1 MNSPL
6 KAWLKSKSFYIFLAT
21 IFCESKILP
30 RTLFMEEYSNF
41 IKTIMEKDLE
51 EGRVKQIVTRFPPEP
66 NAYLHIGHARA
77 IINDFELARD
87 FGGYTNL
94 RFDDTNPVNEGAEY
108 VQAIID
114 DIKWLGY
121 EPKNIFF
128 GSDYFEEQYNRA
140 VLLIKKG
147 LAYVDDLNAEQI
159 TAYRGTLTEPG
170 KNSPCRDRSIEEN
183 LKLFQEMRD
192 GKYGDGEKTL
202 RAKIDMSHPN
212 INMRDPVI
220 YRILHVPH
228 HRQGNK
234 WCIYPMYDF
243 AHPLQDAIEGITH
256 SMCSLEFDNH
266 RILYDWFV
274 EKCEMPNVPHQY
286 EFGRLNITNT
296 VMSKRYLRQLVDQG
310 YVDGYDDPRMPT
322 LVALKRKGFTPEAI
336 RNFILYTGLSRINS
350 VTNAEELDNFLRED
364 QKLKAVR
371 PMAVLRP
378 LKVVIDNY
386 PEGQIEYVEASNN
399 MENPELGNRQI
410 AFGKYLYIE
419 QEDFIEEKPNRKWK
433 RLSVGD
439 EVRLMHAYFI
449 KCNSVIKDENGKIV
463 EIHCTYD
470 PETKSGSGFEGRKP
484 NGTIHYV
491 EATTAL
497 KATFNH
503 FEPLIF
509 DETEETK
516 GKTFIERM
524 NPNSLVKLE
533 GFVEAS
539 LKDTKPLDRFQ
550 FIRNGYY
557 CTDKLSNKDNLIF
570 NRTCPL
576 KSSFNG

>member
-1 MNSPL
+1 MC
-6 KAWLKSKSFYIFLAT
+6 FL
-21 IFCESKILP
+21 EDY
-30 RTLFMEEYSNF
+30 FMEEISNF

-77 IINDFELARD
+77 IVNDFELAKA

-114 DIKWLGY
+114 DIRWLGY

-140 VLLIKKG
+140 ILLIKKG

-202 RAKIDMSHPN
+202 RAKIDMAHPN

-243 AHPLQDAIEGITH
+243 AHPLQDAIEGVTH

-322 LVALKRKGFTPEAI
+322 LVALKRKGFTPDAI
-336 RNFILYTGLSRINS
+336 KNFIVYTGLSRINS
-350 VTNAEELDNFLRED
+350 VTNAEELDNFLREE
-364 QKLKAVR
+364 QKMKATR

-386 PEGQIEYVEASNN
+386 PEGQIEYLEASNN
-399 MENPELGNRQI
+399 MENPDLGTRKI

-419 QEDFIEEKPNRKWK
+419 QDDFVEEKPNRKWK
-433 RLSVGD
+433 RLSIGD

-449 KCNSVIKDENGKIV
+449 KANSVVKDADGKIV

-503 FEPLIF
+503 YEPLVF

-516 GKTFIERM
+516 GTSFIERI
-524 NPNSLVKLE
+524 NPNSCVKLE

-557 CTDKLSNKDNLIF
+557 CTDKLSAKDNLIF

-576 KSSFNG
+576 KSSFSN

>member
-1 MNSPL
+1 
-6 KAWLKSKSFYIFLAT
+6 
-21 IFCESKILP
+21 
-30 RTLFMEEYSNF
+30 MEEISNF

-77 IINDFELARD
+77 IINDFELAKA

-108 VQAIID
+108 VQAIIN

-140 VLLIKKG
+140 ILLIKKG

-159 TAYRGTLTEPG
+159 TEYRGTLTEPG

-202 RAKIDMSHPN
+202 RAKIDMAHPN

-243 AHPLQDAIEGITH
+243 AHPLQDAIEGVTH
-256 SMCSLEFDNH
+256 SMFSLEFDNH

-350 VTNAEELDNFLRED
+350 VTNAEELDNFLREE
-364 QKLKAVR
+364 QKMKATR
-371 PMAVLRP
+371 PMAVLKP

-386 PEGQIEYVEASNN
+386 PEDKIEYLEASNN
-399 MENPELGNRQI
+399 MENPDLGTRQI

-419 QEDFIEEKPNRKWK
+419 QDDFVEEKPNRKWK
-433 RLSVGD
+433 RLSIGD

-449 KCNSVIKDENGKIV
+449 KCNSVVKDENGNIV
-463 EIHCTYD
+463 ELHCTYD

-497 KATFNH
+497 KATFKH
-503 FEPLIF
+503 FEPLVF
-509 DETEETK
+509 DETPETE
-516 GKTFIERM
+516 GKSFLERM
-524 NPNSLVKLE
+524 NPNSLVVLN
-533 GFVEAS
+533 GYVEAS
-539 LKDTKPLDRFQ
+539 LIDTKPLYRYQ

-557 CTDKLSNKDNLIF
+557 CTDKESTKDNLIF

-576 KSSFNG
+576 KSSFN

>member
-1 MNSPL
+1 
-6 KAWLKSKSFYIFLAT
+6 
-21 IFCESKILP
+21 
-30 RTLFMEEYSNF
+30 MEEISNF

-77 IINDFELARD
+77 IINDFELAKA

-108 VQAIID
+108 VQAIIN

-140 VLLIKKG
+140 ILLIKKG
-147 LAYVDDLNAEQI
+147 LAYVDDLDADQI
-159 TAYRGTLTEPG
+159 TEYRGTLTQPG
-170 KNSPCRDRSIEEN
+170 KESPCRNRSIEEN

-192 GKYGDGEKTL
+192 GKYGNGEKTL
-202 RAKIDMSHPN
+202 RAKIDMAHPN

-228 HRQGNK
+228 HRQGDK

-243 AHPLQDAIEGITH
+243 AHPLQDAIEGVTH

-350 VTNAEELDNFLRED
+350 VTNAEELDNFLREE
-364 QKLKAVR
+364 QKMKATR

-386 PEGQIEYVEASNN
+386 PEGQIEYLEASNN

-433 RLSVGD
+433 RLSIGD

-449 KCNSVIKDENGKIV
+449 KCNSVVKDNNGNIV

-497 KATFNH
+497 KATFNLY
-503 FEPLIF
+503 EPLIF

-516 GKTFIERM
+516 GLSFIERM
-524 NPNSLVKLE
+524 NPNSLIKLE

-539 LKDTKPLDRFQ
+539 LKTTKPLDRFQ

-557 CTDKLSNKDNLIF
+557 CTDKLSTEDNLIF

-576 KSSFNG
+576 KSSFSN

>member
-1 MNSPL
+1 
-6 KAWLKSKSFYIFLAT
+6 
-21 IFCESKILP
+21 
-30 RTLFMEEYSNF
+30 MEEYSNF

-51 EGRVKQIVTRFPPEP
+51 AGRVDHIVTRFPPEP

-77 IINDFELARD
+77 VVNDFELAAS

-108 VQAIID
+108 VDAIISD
-114 DIKWLGY
+114 LRWLGY

-147 LAYVDDLNAEQI
+147 LAYVDDLNADEI
-159 TAYRGTLTEPG
+159 TEYRGTLTDPG
-170 KNSPCRDRSIEEN
+170 KDSPYRNRTIEEN
-183 LKLFQEMRD
+183 LKLFEEMRA
-192 GKYGDGEKTL
+192 GKYGNGEKTL
-202 RAKIDMSHPN
+202 RAKIDMAHPN

-274 EKCEMPNVPHQY
+274 EKCEMENVPHQY
-286 EFGRLNITNT
+286 EWGRLNITNT
-296 VMSKRYLRQLVDQG
+296 IMSKRYLRQLVDGG
-310 YVDGYDDPRMPT
+310 YVTGYDDPRMPT
-322 LVALKRKGFTPEAI
+322 LVALKRRGFTPEAI
-336 RNFILYTGLSRINS
+336 KAFIRYTGLSRVNS
-350 VTNAEELDNFLRED
+350 TTDVENLYFFLRED
-364 QKLKAVR
+364 QKLKATR
-371 PMAVLRP
+371 PMAVLNP

-386 PEGQIEYVEASNN
+386 PEGQIEQLDASNN
-399 MENPELGNRQI
+399 MENEELGTRKIN
-410 AFGKYLYIE
+410 FGKYLYIE
-419 QEDFIEEKPNRKWK
+419 KEDFVEEKPNRKWK
-433 RLSVGD
+433 RLSIGD

-449 KCNSVIKDENGKIV
+449 KCNSVVKDNNGEIV

-484 NGTIHYV
+484 NGTIHFV

-497 KATFNH
+497 KATFNLY
-503 FEPLIF
+503 EPLIF

-516 GKTFIERM
+516 GTTFIERL
-524 NPNSLVKLE
+524 NPNSWIKLE
-533 GFVEAS
+533 GYVEES

-557 CTDKLSNKDNLIF
+557 CTDKDSTKDKLIF
-570 NRTCPL
+570 NRTCSL
-576 KSSFNG
+576 KSSFN

>member
-1 MNSPL
+1 
-6 KAWLKSKSFYIFLAT
+6 
-21 IFCESKILP
+21 
-30 RTLFMEEYSNF
+30 MEEISNF
-41 IKTIMEKDLE
+41 IKTIMEKDLA

-77 IINDFELARD
+77 IINDFELAKA

-108 VQAIID
+108 VQAIIN

-128 GSDYFEEQYNRA
+128 GSDYFDEQYNRA
-140 VLLIKKG
+140 ILLIKKG

-170 KNSPCRDRSIEEN
+170 KDSPYRNRSIEEN
-183 LKLFQEMRD
+183 LKLFQEMRE

-202 RAKIDMSHPN
+202 RAKIDMAHPN
-212 INMRDPVI
+212 INMRDPVM

-243 AHPLQDAIEGITH
+243 AHPLQDAIEGVTH

-336 RNFILYTGLSRINS
+336 RNFILYTGLSRVNS
-350 VTNAEELDNFLRED
+350 VTNAEELDNFLREE
-364 QKLKAVR
+364 QKMKATR

-386 PEGQIEYVEASNN
+386 PEGQIEYLEASNN
-399 MENPELGNRQI
+399 MENPELGNRKI

-433 RLSVGD
+433 RLSLGD

-449 KCNSVIKDENGKIV
+449 KANSVVKDDDGNIV
-463 EIHCTYD
+463 EVHCTYD
-470 PETKSGSGFEGRKP
+470 IETKSGSGFEGRKP
-484 NGTIHYV
+484 NGTIHFV
-491 EATTAL
+491 EASTAL

-503 FEPLIF
+503 YEPLIF

-524 NPNSLVKLE
+524 NPNSLVKLN

-539 LKDTKPLDRFQ
+539 LIDTKPLDRYQ

-557 CTDKLSNKDNLIF
+557 CTDKLSTKDNLVF

-576 KSSFNG
+576 KSSFNN

>member
-1 MNSPL
+1 
-6 KAWLKSKSFYIFLAT
+6 
-21 IFCESKILP
+21 
-30 RTLFMEEYSNF
+30 MEEISNF

-77 IINDFELARD
+77 IINDFELAKA

-108 VQAIID
+108 VQAIIN
-114 DIKWLGY
+114 DIRWLGY

-140 VLLIKKG
+140 ILLIKKG

-159 TAYRGTLTEPG
+159 TEYRGTLTEPG
-170 KNSPCRDRSIEEN
+170 KESPYRNRSIEEN
-183 LKLFQEMRD
+183 LKLFQEMRE
-192 GKYGDGEKTL
+192 GKYADGEKTL

-212 INMRDPVI
+212 MNMRDPVI

-243 AHPLQDAIEGITH
+243 AHPLQDAIEGVTH

-274 EKCEMPNVPHQY
+274 EKCEMEHVPHQY

-310 YVDGYDDPRMPT
+310 YVSGYDDPRMPT
-322 LVALKRKGFTPEAI
+322 LVGLKRKGFTPEAI

-350 VTNAEELDNFLRED
+350 VTNAEELDNFLREE
-364 QKLKAVR
+364 QKLKATR
-371 PMAVLRP
+371 PMAVLHP

-386 PEGQIEYVEASNN
+386 PEDKIEYLEASNN
-399 MENPELGNRQI
+399 MENEELGTRQI

-433 RLSVGD
+433 RLSLGD

-449 KCNSVIKDENGKIV
+449 KANSVEKDENGNIV
-463 EIHCTYD
+463 CVHCTYD
-470 PETKSGSGFEGRKP
+470 IETKSGSGFNARKP
-484 NGTIHYV
+484 NGTIHFV
-491 EATTAL
+491 EASTAL

-503 FEPLIF
+503 FEPLVF
-509 DETEETK
+509 DETEETQ
-516 GKTFIERM
+516 GTSFLERI
-524 NPNSLVKLE
+524 NPNSLVVLH
-533 GFVEAS
+533 GYVEAS
-539 LKDTKPLDRFQ
+539 LKNTKPLDRYQ

-557 CTDKLSNKDNLIF
+557 CTDKESKEDNLIF

-576 KSSFNG
+576 KSSFSN

>member
-1 MNSPL
+1 
-6 KAWLKSKSFYIFLAT
+6 
-21 IFCESKILP
+21 
-30 RTLFMEEYSNF
+30 MEEYSNF

-51 EGRVKQIVTRFPPEP
+51 SGRVDHIVTRFPPEP

-77 IINDFELARD
+77 VVNDFELAAS

-108 VQAIID
+108 VDAIISD
-114 DIKWLGY
+114 LRWLGY

-147 LAYVDDLNAEQI
+147 LAYVDDLNADEI
-159 TAYRGTLTEPG
+159 TEYRGTLTDPG
-170 KNSPCRDRSIEEN
+170 KDSPYRNRTIEEN
-183 LKLFQEMRD
+183 LKLFEEMRA
-192 GKYGDGEKTL
+192 GKYGNGEKTL
-202 RAKIDMSHPN
+202 RAKIDMAHPN

-274 EKCEMPNVPHQY
+274 EKCEMENVPHQY
-286 EFGRLNITNT
+286 EWGRLNITNT
-296 VMSKRYLRQLVDQG
+296 IMSKRYLRQLVDGG
-310 YVDGYDDPRMPT
+310 YVTGYDDPRMPT
-322 LVALKRKGFTPEAI
+322 LVALKRRGFTPEAI
-336 RNFILYTGLSRINS
+336 KAFIRYTGLSRVKSTTDVEN
-350 VTNAEELDNFLRED
+350 LYFFLRED
-364 QKLKAVR
+364 QKLKATR
-371 PMAVLRP
+371 PMAVLNP

-386 PEGQIEYVEASNN
+386 PEGQIEQLDASNN
-399 MENPELGNRQI
+399 MENEELGTRKIN
-410 AFGKYLYIE
+410 FGKYLYIE
-419 QEDFIEEKPNRKWK
+419 KEDFVEEKPNRKWK
-433 RLSVGD
+433 RLSIGD

-449 KCNSVIKDENGKIV
+449 KCNSVVKDNNGEIV

-484 NGTIHYV
+484 NGTIHFV

-497 KATFNH
+497 KATFNLY
-503 FEPLIF
+503 EPLIF

-516 GKTFIERM
+516 GTTFIERL
-524 NPNSLVKLE
+524 NPNSWIKLE
-533 GFVEAS
+533 GYVEES

-557 CTDKLSNKDNLIF
+557 CTDKDSTKDKLIF
-570 NRTCPL
+570 NRTCSL
-576 KSSFNG
+576 KSSFN

>member
-1 MNSPL
+1 
-6 KAWLKSKSFYIFLAT
+6 
-21 IFCESKILP
+21 
-30 RTLFMEEYSNF
+30 MEEISNF

-77 IINDFELARD
+77 IINDFELAKA

-94 RFDDTNPVNEGAEY
+94 RFDDTNPVNEGSEY

-128 GSDYFEEQYNRA
+128 GSDYFDEQYNRA
-140 VLLIKKG
+140 ILLIKKG
-147 LAYVDDLNAEQI
+147 LAYVDDLSAEQI
-159 TAYRGTLTEPG
+159 TEYRGTLTEPG
-170 KNSPCRDRSIEEN
+170 KDSPYRNRSIEEN
-183 LKLFQEMRD
+183 LKLFQEMKD

-202 RAKIDMSHPN
+202 RAKIDMAHPN

-243 AHPLQDAIEGITH
+243 AHPLQDAIEGVTH

-274 EKCEMPNVPHQY
+274 EKCEMPHTPHQY

-350 VTNAEELDNFLRED
+350 VTNAEELDNFLREE
-364 QKLKAVR
+364 QKMKATR

-386 PEGQIEYVEASNN
+386 PEGQIEYLEASNN

-419 QEDFIEEKPNRKWK
+419 QDDFVEEKPNRKWK
-433 RLSVGD
+433 RLSLGD

-449 KCNSVIKDENGKIV
+449 KANSVVKDDKGNII

-491 EATTAL
+491 EASTAL

-503 FEPLIF
+503 YEPLIF

-516 GKTFIERM
+516 GQTFIERL
-524 NPNSLVKLE
+524 NPHSLVKLE
-533 GFVEAS
+533 GYVEAS
-539 LKDTKPLDRFQ
+539 LINTKPLDRYQ

-557 CTDKLSNKDNLIF
+557 CTDKLSSKENLIF

-576 KSSFNG
+576 KSSFNN

>member
-1 MNSPL
+1 M
-6 KAWLKSKSFYIFLAT
+6 
-21 IFCESKILP
+21 CEVK
-30 RTLFMEEYSNF
+30 TMEEINNF

-51 EGRVKQIVTRFPPEP
+51 EGRVKSIVTRFPPEP

-77 IINDFELARD
+77 IVTDFGLAEA

-108 VQAIID
+108 VDAIIED
-114 DIKWLGY
+114 LKWLGY
-121 EPKNIFF
+121 TPKNIYF
-128 GSDYFEEQYNRA
+128 GSDYFDEQYNRA
-140 VLLIKKG
+140 ILLIKKG
-147 LAYVDDLNAEQI
+147 LAYVDDLTPEQM
-159 TAYRGTLTEPG
+159 TEYRGTLTEPG
-170 KNSPCRDRSIEEN
+170 KNSPWRDRSIEEN
-183 LKLFQEMRD
+183 LKLFEEMKA
-192 GKYGDGEKTL
+192 GKYANGEKTL
-202 RAKIDMSHPN
+202 RAKIDMAHPN

-220 YRILHVPH
+220 YRILHVTH

-256 SMCSLEFDNH
+256 SMCSLEYDNH

-274 EKCEMPNVPHQY
+274 EKCEMEHVPHQY

-296 VMSKRYLRQLVDQG
+296 VMSKRYLRQLVEEG
-310 YVDGYDDPRMPT
+310 HVTGYDDPRMPT
-322 LVALKRKGFTPEAI
+322 LVGLKRKGFTPDAI
-336 RNFILYTGLSRINS
+336 KNFIVYTGLSRINS
-350 VTNAEELDNFLRED
+350 TTNADNLDYFLREE
-364 QKLKAVR
+364 QKLKATR
-371 PMAVLRP
+371 PMAVLNP

-399 MENPELGNRQI
+399 MENEALGTRKL

-419 QEDFIEEKPNRKWK
+419 KEDFVEVKPNRKWK

-439 EVRLMHAYFI
+439 EVRLMFAYFI
-449 KCNSVIKDENGKIV
+449 KCESVVKDEAGNIV

-503 FEPLIF
+503 YEPLVF
-509 DETEETK
+509 DETEEAK
-516 GKTFIERM
+516 GKSFLERL
-524 NPNSLVKLE
+524 NPNSWIKLE
-533 GFVEAS
+533 GYVEES

-557 CTDKLSNKDNLIF
+557 CTDKLSKEGELIF

>member
-1 MNSPL
+1 
-6 KAWLKSKSFYIFLAT
+6 
-21 IFCESKILP
+21 
-30 RTLFMEEYSNF
+30 MEEISNF

-51 EGRVKQIVTRFPPEP
+51 EGRVKSIVTRFPPEP

-77 IINDFELARD
+77 IINDFELAKA

-114 DIKWLGY
+114 DIKGLGY

-140 VLLIKKG
+140 ILLIKKG
-147 LAYVDDLNAEQI
+147 LAYVDDLNADQI
-159 TAYRGTLTEPG
+159 TEYRGTLTEPG
-170 KNSPCRDRSIEEN
+170 KESPCRNRSIEEN

-192 GKYGDGEKTL
+192 GKYGNGEKTL
-202 RAKIDMSHPN
+202 RAKIDMAHPN
-212 INMRDPVI
+212 INMRDPVM

-228 HRQGNK
+228 HRQGDK

-243 AHPLQDAIEGITH
+243 AHPLQDAIEGVTH

-350 VTNAEELDNFLRED
+350 VTNAEELDNFLREE
-364 QKLKAVR
+364 QKMKATR

-386 PEGQIEYVEASNN
+386 PEDKIEYLEASNN

-419 QEDFIEEKPNRKWK
+419 QDDFIEEKPNRKWK
-433 RLSVGD
+433 RLSIGD

-449 KCNSVIKDENGKIV
+449 KANSVVKDSNGNIV
-463 EIHCTYD
+463 EVHCTYD

-484 NGTIHYV
+484 NGTIHFV

-497 KATFNH
+497 KATFNLY
-503 FEPLIF
+503 EPLIF

-539 LKDTKPLDRFQ
+539 LKTTKPLDRYQ

-557 CTDKLSNKDNLIF
+557 CTDKLSREDNLIF

-576 KSSFNG
+576 KSSFSN

>member
-1 MNSPL
+1 
-6 KAWLKSKSFYIFLAT
+6 
-21 IFCESKILP
+21 
-30 RTLFMEEYSNF
+30 MEEISNF

-77 IINDFELARD
+77 IINDFELAKA

-108 VQAIID
+108 VQAIIN
-114 DIKWLGY
+114 DIRWLGY

-140 VLLIKKG
+140 ILLIKKG
-147 LAYVDDLNAEQI
+147 LAYVDDLSADEI
-159 TAYRGTLTEPG
+159 TEYRGTLTEPG
-170 KNSPCRDRSIEEN
+170 RESPCRNRSIEEN
-183 LKLFQEMRD
+183 LRLFQEMRD
-192 GKYGDGEKTL
+192 GKYGNGEKTL
-202 RAKIDMSHPN
+202 RAKIDMAHPN
-212 INMRDPVI
+212 INMRDPVM

-228 HRQGNK
+228 HRQGDK

-243 AHPLQDAIEGITH
+243 AHPLQDAIEGVTH

-296 VMSKRYLRQLVDQG
+296 IMSKRYLRQLVDQG

-322 LVALKRKGFTPEAI
+322 LVALKRKGFTPGSI
-336 RNFILYTGLSRINS
+336 RSFILYTGLSRINS
-350 VTNAEELDNFLRED
+350 VTNAEELDNFLRDE
-364 QKLKAVR
+364 QKLIATR
-371 PMAVLRP
+371 PMAVLKP

-386 PEGQIEYVEASNN
+386 PEGQIEYLDAPNN
-399 MENPELGNRQI
+399 MENEALGSRKI

-419 QEDFIEEKPNRKWK
+419 QDDFIEEKPNRKWK
-433 RLSVGD
+433 RLSLGD

-449 KCNSVIKDENGKIV
+449 KCNSVTKDENGNIV
-463 EIHCTYD
+463 ELHCTYD

-491 EATTAL
+491 EASTAL
-497 KATFNH
+497 KATFNLY
-503 FEPLIF
+503 EPLVF

-516 GKTFIERM
+516 GTSFLERI
-524 NPNSLVKLE
+524 NPNSLIKLE

-539 LKDTKPLDRFQ
+539 LLNTKPSDHFQ

-557 CTDKLSNKDNLIF
+557 CTDKESTKEHLIF

-576 KSSFNG
+576 KSSFN

>member
-1 MNSPL
+1 
-6 KAWLKSKSFYIFLAT
+6 
-21 IFCESKILP
+21 
-30 RTLFMEEYSNF
+30 MEEISNF

-77 IINDFELARD
+77 IINDFELAKA

-121 EPKNIFF
+121 EPKNFFF

-140 VLLIKKG
+140 ILLIKKG

-159 TAYRGTLTEPG
+159 TEYRGTLTEPG
-170 KNSPCRDRSIEEN
+170 KESPCRNRSIEEN

-192 GKYGDGEKTL
+192 GKYGNGEKTL
-202 RAKIDMSHPN
+202 RAKIDMAHPN

-228 HRQGNK
+228 HRQGDK

-243 AHPLQDAIEGITH
+243 AHPLQDAIEGVTH

-266 RILYDWFV
+266 RILYDWFI

-336 RNFILYTGLSRINS
+336 RNFIIYTGLSRINS
-350 VTNAEELDNFLRED
+350 VTNAEELDNFLREE
-364 QKLKAVR
+364 QKMKATR
-371 PMAVLRP
+371 PMAVINP

-386 PEGQIEYVEASNN
+386 PEGQIEYLDAPNN
-399 MENPELGNRQI
+399 MENEALGNRQI

-433 RLSVGD
+433 RLSLGD

-449 KCNSVIKDENGKIV
+449 KCNSVVKDDNGNII

-470 PETKSGSGFEGRKP
+470 IETKSGSGFEGRKP
-484 NGTIHYV
+484 NGTIHFV
-491 EATTAL
+491 EVSTAL
-497 KATFNH
+497 KATFNLY
-503 FEPLIF
+503 EPLVF

-516 GKTFIERM
+516 GLSFIERI
-524 NPNSLVKLE
+524 NPNSCIKKE

-539 LKDTKPLDRFQ
+539 LINTKPLDRYQ

-557 CTDKLSNKDNLIF
+557 CTDKESTKEHLIF

-576 KSSFNG
+576 KSSFN

>member
-1 MNSPL
+1 
-6 KAWLKSKSFYIFLAT
+6 
-21 IFCESKILP
+21 
-30 RTLFMEEYSNF
+30 MEEISNF

-77 IINDFELARD
+77 IINDFELAKA

-108 VQAIID
+108 VQAIIN
-114 DIKWLGY
+114 DIRWLGY

-140 VLLIKKG
+140 ILLIKKG

-159 TAYRGTLTEPG
+159 TEYRGTLTEPG
-170 KNSPCRDRSIEEN
+170 KESPYRNRSIEEN
-183 LKLFQEMRD
+183 LKLFQEMRE
-192 GKYGDGEKTL
+192 GKYADGEKTL

-212 INMRDPVI
+212 MNMRDPVI

-243 AHPLQDAIEGITH
+243 AHPLQDAIEGVTH

-274 EKCEMPNVPHQY
+274 EKCEMEHVPHQY

-310 YVDGYDDPRMPT
+310 YVSGYDDPRMPT
-322 LVALKRKGFTPEAI
+322 LVGLKRKGFTPEAI

-350 VTNAEELDNFLRED
+350 VTNAEELDNFLREE
-364 QKLKAVR
+364 QKLKATR
-371 PMAVLRP
+371 PMAVLHP
-378 LKVVIDNY
+378 LKVIIDNY
-386 PEGQIEYVEASNN
+386 PEDKTEYLDASNN
-399 MENPELGNRQI
+399 MENEELGTRQI

-419 QEDFIEEKPNRKWK
+419 QEDFVEEKPNRKWK
-433 RLSVGD
+433 RLSLGD

-449 KCNSVIKDENGKIV
+449 KANSVEKDENGNIV
-463 EIHCTYD
+463 CVHCTYD
-470 PETKSGSGFEGRKP
+470 IETKSGSGFNARKP
-484 NGTIHYV
+484 NGTIHFV
-491 EATTAL
+491 EASTAL

-503 FEPLIF
+503 YEPLVF
-509 DETEETK
+509 DETEETQ
-516 GKTFIERM
+516 GTSFLERI
-524 NPNSLVKLE
+524 NPNSLVVLH
-533 GFVEAS
+533 GYVEAS
-539 LKDTKPLDRFQ
+539 LKNTKPLDRYQ

-557 CTDKLSNKDNLIF
+557 CTDKESKEDNLIF

-576 KSSFNG
+576 KSSFSN